1 MPRAGAAPTL
11 VPMAVMPLAGH
22 GSLALRGARRGP
34 RESRFLLELA
44 DRVGLPE
51 ELRRACLA
59 VVLPAGARRL
69 AADLPAAR
77 LLVVEE
83 GVVLTR
89 SPAGP
94 GRRSMILARCT
105 AGSVMPPPGPGE
117 VLQSL
122 TDAWITAVPLAAWRQ
137 LISFPEATE
146 RLLCALEETM
156 ARQQAAIHALAGI
169 RHVDRV
175 RSQLLVL
182 AAEHG
187 RVCRGGV
194 RIDLPLTHDL
204 LADMVGCARETVTR
218 AVEELNREGFVV
230 RRGRFY
236 ELLVAPETLSA

>member
-1 MPRAGAAPTL
+1 
-11 VPMAVMPLAGH
+11 MAIMPLATSP
-22 GSLALRGARRGP
+22 GSLTQTGRARRGA
-34 RESRFLLELA
+34 RESRFLAEL
-44 DRVGLPE
+44 VGHLGLPE
-51 ELRRACLA
+51 ELHRACPA
-59 VVLPAGARRL
+59 VVLPAGARRH

-105 AGSVMPPPGPGE
+105 SGAVMPLPGPGE
-117 VLQSL
+117 LLQSL
-122 TDAWITAVPLAAWRQ
+122 TDAWVTAVPPAAWRQ
-137 LISFPEATE
+137 LISFPEAVE
-146 RLLCALEETM
+146 RLLCALEETTL
-156 ARQQAAIHALAGI
+156 RQHAAIHALAGI

-175 RSQLLVL
+175 RSQLLAL

-187 RVCRGGV
+187 RVCRDGV

-218 AVEELNREGFVV
+218 AVEELSREGFVA

-236 ELLVAPETLSA
+236 ELLVPPETLSA